1 MSTRKNRHGVVTE
14 KKRNKKHVPMV
25 KKTKVLSWDDLTKIA
40 QESAKL
46 LGYTYAHYEYFRTNR
61 AKIIEDNLEA
71 KESMTGLAKMLAD
84 HAEQLK
90 KLALTHTELDDE
102 GNPIIVDGKAKLKRG
117 KFKTDDE
124 GVIASQ
130 IVLEYQNEMEGIE
143 PLFDTVLP
151 EVASKLGVPKELL
164 DQLDTIRQTNT
175 NVMHNVTGKIQSQYE
190 RYTDTVQKFQEEQ
203 AKLIKEIEEVQNGG
217 EQSAATGEP
226 DGATRSDSGDTTGS
240 SDSSSS
246 YDSSTS
252 SDSSSSTSSSND

>member
-1 MSTRKNRHGVVTE
+1 
-14 KKRNKKHVPMV
+14 MV

-61 AKIIEDNLEA
+61 AKIIEENLEA

-90 KLALTHTELDDE
+90 KLALTHTEKDDE

-164 DQLDTIRQTNT
+164 EQLDTIRETNA
-175 NVMHNVTGKIQSQYE
+175 NVMHNVTGKIQTQYE

-203 AKLIKEIEEVQNGG
+203 AKLLKEIEEVQNGG
-217 EQSAATGEP
+217 EQPAATGEP
-226 DGATRSDSGDTTGS
+226 DGATGSDSGDTTAES
-240 SDSSSS
+240 NDSS
-246 YDSSTS
+246 Y
-252 SDSSSSTSSSND
+252 DSSSSTSSND

>member
-61 AKIIEDNLEA
+61 AKIIEENLEA
-71 KESMTGLAKMLAD
+71 KESITGLAKMLAD

-90 KLALTHTELDDE
+90 KLALTHTELDE
-102 GNPIIVDGKAKLKRG
+102 KGKPIVIDGKAKLKRG

-164 DQLDTIRQTNT
+164 EQLDTIRETNA
-175 NVMHNVTGKIQSQYE
+175 NVMHNVTGKIQTQYE

-203 AKLIKEIEEVQNGG
+203 AKLLKEIEEVQNGG
-217 EQSAATGEP
+217 EQSATTGEP
-226 DGATRSDSGDTTGS
+226 DGATGSSGDTTAGS
-240 SDSSSS
+240 NDSES
-246 YDSSTS
+246 
-252 SDSSSSTSSSND
+252 SSSSTSSND

>member
-61 AKIIEDNLEA
+61 AKIIEENLEA

-90 KLALTHTELDDE
+90 KLALTHTELDE
-102 GNPIIVDGKAKLKRG
+102 KGKPIVIDGKAKLKRG

-164 DQLDTIRQTNT
+164 EQLDTIRETNA
-175 NVMHNVTGKIQSQYE
+175 NVMHNVTGKIQTQYE

-203 AKLIKEIEEVQNGG
+203 AKLLKEIEEVQNDGG
-217 EQSAATGEP
+217 NESATTGEPAGEP
-226 DGATRSDSGDTTGS
+226 DGATGSSGDTTAGS
-240 SDSSSS
+240 NDSS
-246 YDSSTS
+246 YDN
-252 SDSSSSTSSSND
+252 SSSTSSSND

>member
-61 AKIIEDNLEA
+61 AKIIEENLDA

-90 KLALTHTELDDE
+90 KLALTHTELDEE
-102 GNPIIVDGKAKLKRG
+102 GNPIVIDGKAKLKRG

-164 DQLDTIRQTNT
+164 EQLDTIRETNA
-175 NVMHNVTGKIQSQYE
+175 NVMHNVTGKIQTQYE

-203 AKLIKEIEEVQNGG
+203 AKLLKEIEEVQNGG
-217 EQSAATGEP
+217 EQPATTGEP
-226 DGATRSDSGDTTGS
+226 DRATGSSGDTTAES
-240 SDSSSS
+240 NDN
-246 YDSSTS
+246 T
-252 SDSSSSTSSSND
+252 SSSSTSSND

>member
-90 KLALTHTELDDE
+90 KLALTHTELDEE
-102 GNPIIVDGKAKLKRG
+102 GNPIVIDGKAKLKRG

-164 DQLDTIRQTNT
+164 EQLDTIRETNA
-175 NVMHNVTGKIQSQYE
+175 NVMHNVTGKIQSQYD

-203 AKLIKEIEEVQNGG
+203 AKLLKEIEEVQNGG
-217 EQSAATGEP
+217 EQSATTGEP
-226 DGATRSDSGDTTGS
+226 DGATRSDSGDTAGS
-240 SDSSSS
+240 SDSSPS

-252 SDSSSSTSSSND
+252 GSND

>member
-90 KLALTHTELDDE
+90 KLALTHTELDEE
-102 GNPIIVDGKAKLKRG
+102 GNPIIIDGKAKLKRG

-124 GVIASQ
+124 GIIASQ

-164 DQLDTIRQTNT
+164 DQLDTIRETNA
-175 NVMHNVTGKIQSQYE
+175 NVMHNVTGKIQTQYE

-203 AKLIKEIEEVQNGG
+203 AKLIKDIEEAQHGRN
-217 EQSAATGEP
+217 ESAATGEP
-226 DGATRSDSGDTTGS
+226 DRTTGSSGDTTAGS
-240 SDSSSS
+240 NDSS
-246 YDSSTS
+246 YDN
-252 SDSSSSTSSSND
+252 SSSNSTSSSND

>member
-61 AKIIEDNLEA
+61 AKIIEENLEA

-90 KLALTHTELDDE
+90 KLALTHTELDE
-102 GNPIIVDGKAKLKRG
+102 KGKPIVIDGKAKLKRG

-164 DQLDTIRQTNT
+164 EQLDTIRETNA
-175 NVMHNVTGKIQSQYE
+175 NVMHNVTGKIQTQYE

-203 AKLIKEIEEVQNGG
+203 AKLLKEIEEVQNGG
-217 EQSAATGEP
+217 EQPATTGEP
-226 DGATRSDSGDTTGS
+226 DRATGSSGDTTAES
-240 SDSSSS
+240 NDN
-246 YDSSTS
+246 T
-252 SDSSSSTSSSND
+252 SSSSTSSND

>member
-164 DQLDTIRQTNT
+164 EQLDTIRETNA
-175 NVMHNVTGKIQSQYE
+175 NVMHNVTGKIQTQYD

-203 AKLIKEIEEVQNGG
+203 AKLLKEIEEVQNGG
-217 EQSAATGEP
+217 NESATTGEP

-240 SDSSSS
+240 SYSSPS

>member
-46 LGYTYAHYEYFRTNR
+46 LGYTFAHYEYFRTNR
-61 AKIIEDNLEA
+61 AKIIEENLEA

-102 GNPIIVDGKAKLKRG
+102 GNPIIIDGKAKLKRG

-164 DQLDTIRQTNT
+164 DQLDTIRETNA
-175 NVMHNVTGKIQSQYE
+175 NVMHNVTGKIQTQYD
-190 RYTDTVQKFQEEQ
+190 RYKETVEKFQEEQ
-203 AKLIKEIEEVQNGG
+203 AKLVKEIEEAQNGG
-217 EQSAATGEP
+217 NEPATTGES
-226 DGATRSDSGDTTGS
+226 DGATRPDSGDTTGS

-246 YDSSTS
+246 YDNSN
-252 SDSSSSTSSSND
+252 SSSSSSSND

>member
-46 LGYTYAHYEYFRTNR
+46 L
-61 AKIIEDNLEA
+61 
-71 KESMTGLAKMLAD
+71 AD
-84 HAEQLK
+84 HAEQRK
-90 KLALTHTELDDE
+90 KLALTHTELDE
-102 GNPIIVDGKAKLKRG
+102 KGKPIVIDGKAKLKRG

-164 DQLDTIRQTNT
+164 EQLDTIRETNA
-175 NVMHNVTGKIQSQYE
+175 NVMHNVTGKIQTQYE

-203 AKLIKEIEEVQNGG
+203 AKLLKEIEEVQNDGRNESATTG
-217 EQSAATGEP
+217 EPAGEP
-226 DGATRSDSGDTTGS
+226 DGSSGDTTAGS
-240 SDSSSS
+240 SDSS
-246 YDSSTS
+246 YDNS
-252 SDSSSSTSSSND
+252 SSSSTSSSND

>member
-61 AKIIEDNLEA
+61 AKIIEEN
-71 KESMTGLAKMLAD
+71 LAD

-90 KLALTHTELDDE
+90 KLALTHTELDEE
-102 GNPIIVDGKAKLKRG
+102 GKPIVIDGKAKLKRG

-164 DQLDTIRQTNT
+164 EQLDTIRETNA
-175 NVMHNVTGKIQSQYE
+175 NVMHNVTGKIQTQYE

-203 AKLIKEIEEVQNGG
+203 AKLLKEIEEVQNDGRN
-217 EQSAATGEP
+217 ESATTGEP
-226 DGATRSDSGDTTGS
+226 YGATGSSGDTTAGS
-240 SDSSSS
+240 NDSS
-246 YDSSTS
+246 YDN
-252 SDSSSSTSSSND
+252 SSSTSSND

>member
-61 AKIIEDNLEA
+61 AKIIEENLDA

-90 KLALTHTELDDE
+90 KLALTHTELDEE
-102 GNPIIVDGKAKLKRG
+102 GKPIVIDGKAKLKRG

-164 DQLDTIRQTNT
+164 EQLDTIRETNA
-175 NVMHNVTGKIQSQYE
+175 NVMHNVTGKIQTQYE

-203 AKLIKEIEEVQNGG
+203 AKLLKEIEEVQNGG
-217 EQSAATGEP
+217 EQPATTGEP
-226 DGATRSDSGDTTGS
+226 DRATGSSGDTTAES
-240 SDSSSS
+240 NDN
-246 YDSSTS
+246 T
-252 SDSSSSTSSSND
+252 SSSSTSSND

>member
-61 AKIIEDNLEA
+61 AKIIEENLEA

-90 KLALTHTELDDE
+90 KLALTHTELDE
-102 GNPIIVDGKAKLKRG
+102 KGKPIVIDGKAKLKRG

-164 DQLDTIRQTNT
+164 EQLDTIRETNA
-175 NVMHNVTGKIQSQYE
+175 NVMHNVTGKIQTQYE

-203 AKLIKEIEEVQNGG
+203 AKLLKEIEEVQNGG
-217 EQSAATGEP
+217 EQSATTGEP
-226 DGATRSDSGDTTGS
+226 DGATGS
-240 SDSSSS
+240 SDSSPS

>member
-61 AKIIEDNLEA
+61 AKIIEENLDA

-90 KLALTHTELDDE
+90 KLALTHTELDEE
-102 GNPIIVDGKAKLKRG
+102 GKPIVIDGKAKLKRG

-164 DQLDTIRQTNT
+164 EQLDTIRETNA
-175 NVMHNVTGKIQSQYE
+175 NVMHNVTGKIKTQYE
-190 RYTDTVQKFQEEQ
+190 RYTDTVEKFKEEQ
-203 AKLIKEIEEVQNGG
+203 AKLLKEIEEVQNGG
-217 EQSAATGEP
+217 EQSATTGEPAGEP
-226 DGATRSDSGDTTGS
+226 DGSSGSSGDTTAGS
-240 SDSSSS
+240 SD
-246 YDSSTS
+246 
-252 SDSSSSTSSSND
+252 DSSSSTSSND

>member
-61 AKIIEDNLEA
+61 AKIIEENLEA

-90 KLALTHTELDDE
+90 KLALTHTELDE
-102 GNPIIVDGKAKLKRG
+102 KGKPIVIDGKAKLKRG

-164 DQLDTIRQTNT
+164 EQLDTIREINA
-175 NVMHNVTGKIQSQYE
+175 NVMHNVTGKIQTQYE
-190 RYTDTVQKFQEEQ
+190 RYTDTVEKFKEEQ
-203 AKLIKEIEEVQNGG
+203 AKLLKEIEEVQNDGRH
-217 EQSAATGEP
+217 ESATTGEP
-226 DGATRSDSGDTTGS
+226 DGSAGSSGDTAAGPN
-240 SDSSSS
+240 D
-246 YDSSTS
+246 
-252 SDSSSSTSSSND
+252 SSSTSSND

>member
-61 AKIIEDNLEA
+61 AKIIEENLEA

-90 KLALTHTELDDE
+90 KLALTHTELDE
-102 GNPIIVDGKAKLKRG
+102 KGKPIVIDGKAKLKRG
-117 KFKTDDE
+117 EFKTDDE

-164 DQLDTIRQTNT
+164 EQLDTIRETNA
-175 NVMHNVTGKIQSQYE
+175 NVMHNVTGKIQTQYE

-203 AKLIKEIEEVQNGG
+203 AKLLKEIEEVQNGG
-217 EQSAATGEP
+217 NESATTGEP
-226 DGATRSDSGDTTGS
+226 DGAAGSSGDTTGS
-240 SDSSSS
+240 SDSS
-246 YDSSTS
+246 Y
-252 SDSSSSTSSSND
+252 DSSSSTSSND

>member
-25 KKTKVLSWDDLTKIA
+25 KKTNVLSWDDLTKIA
-40 QESAKL
+40 QEAAKL
-46 LGYTYAHYEYFRTNR
+46 LGYTFAHYEYFRTNR

-102 GNPIIVDGKAKLKRG
+102 GKPIIVDGKAKLKRG

-164 DQLDTIRQTNT
+164 DQLDAIRETNA
-175 NVMHNVTGKIQSQYE
+175 NVMHNVTGKIQTQYD
-190 RYTDTVQKFQEEQ
+190 RYKETVQQFQEEQ
-203 AKLIKEIEEVQNGG
+203 AKLVKEIEEAQHGG
-217 EQSAATGEP
+217 NQSATTGES

-246 YDSSTS
+246 
-252 SDSSSSTSSSND
+252 SSND

>member
-46 LGYTYAHYEYFRTNR
+46 LGYTFAHYEYFRTNR
-61 AKIIEDNLEA
+61 AKIIEDNLDA

-90 KLALTHTELDDE
+90 KLALTHTELDDK

-164 DQLDTIRQTNT
+164 DQLDTIRETNAS
-175 NVMHNVTGKIQSQYE
+175 VMHNVTGKIQTQYD
-190 RYTDTVQKFQEEQ
+190 RYKETVQQFQEEQ
-203 AKLIKEIEEVQNGG
+203 AKLIKEIEEAENGRN
-217 EQSAATGEP
+217 ESATTGEP
-226 DGATRSDSGDTTGS
+226 DGAARSDSGDTTGS
-240 SDSSSS
+240 NYSSSS

-252 SDSSSSTSSSND
+252 SDSSSSSSSND